1 MTIKR
6 ESDHLVDF
14 YSYLNALDNPNGMLI
29 GNLGIHPFNPK
40 KYLYHAYV
48 DIYCWYIRNI
58 GLSNH
63 LILLQFGKS
72 LNYAMNE
79 NGKQYMKKRFSV
91 GVKTNLELNLSTS
104 EDWLPKAEDPS

>member
-48 DIYCWYIRNI
+48 DIYV
-58 GLSNH
+58 
-63 LILLQFGKS
+63 IL
-72 LNYAMNE
+72 
-79 NGKQYMKKRFSV
+79 
-91 GVKTNLELNLSTS
+91 
-104 EDWLPKAEDPS
+104 D